1 MTLVFKIGFSLT
13 TQLKLLL
20 INLMLPMLVLSSS
33 APATP
38 NLSFQ
43 SMEVTGLLHNTL
55 LLHVRPSKLLAH
67 PTALP
72 HSDLKHT
79 SKAETHVSLS

>member
-1 MTLVFKIGFSLT
+1 MTLVSKIGFSLT

-33 APATP
+33 NHP

-55 LLHVRPSKLLAH
+55 LLNARPSKLLAH
-67 PTALP
+67 ATALP
-72 HSDLKHT
+72 PSGLKHT
-79 SKAETHVSLS
+79 SKAETYVFLS